1 MSSNRVARGLG
12 RGLASLIPDSALE
25 MDALPAEREAL
36 RVVPIDEIK
45 PNPEQPREVFDK
57 TLLDDLTAS
66 IKAHGVL
73 SPLVV
78 RREEGRYVVIA
89 GERRLRAAALAGL
102 TTVPVLV
109 READERSTQLELAL
123 VENLQRADLDPIE
136 SARGF
141 QRLVDEYGYT
151 QDQVAAAVGKDRST
165 IANFVRLLK
174 LPEFVLGALRDG
186 RISAG
191 HARAMLPLATGTTE
205 DDAAHADLRRV
216 LARVLA
222 QTLNV
227 RQTERLVASIVRAPA
242 TAVTTQSG
250 KVRQERT
257 LQYAVKLIEESLHT
271 SVEIRPKTKGG
282 GRIVLDYSDAE
293 DLERII
299 GLLRG
304 SRS

>member
-1 MSSNRVARGLG
+1 MSLRVSGKNMNIG
-12 RGLASLIPDSALE
+12 
-25 MDALPAEREAL
+25 EAL
-36 RVVPIDEIK
+36 RVHVQGK
-45 PNPEQPREVFDK
+45 
-57 TLLDDLTAS
+57 
-66 IKAHGVL
+66 
-73 SPLVV
+73 
-78 RREEGRYVVIA
+78 
-89 GERRLRAAALAGL
+89 
-102 TTVPVLV
+102 
-109 READERSTQLELAL
+109 
-123 VENLQRADLDPIE
+123 
-136 SARGF
+136 
-141 QRLVDEYGYT
+141 
-151 QDQVAAAVGKDRST
+151 VAAAVGKDRST

-191 HARAMLPLATGTTE
+191 HARAMLPLATGTSD
-205 DDAAHADLRRV
+205 DDAGHAELRRV

-227 RQTERLVASIVRAPA
+227 RQTERLVASIVRAPT